1 MSFLHYFISFWQ
13 CSGTFIF
20 PLLVFPWNASSLK
33 YGNTAKI
40 QTGFLSF
47 PLLCIVPIIIII
59 ISDIHE
65 IDRIFALKIGVQQKQ
80 RYLNWAQKYHQESN
94 LILNALRMGY
104 NLLKEGDNTCCL
116 TMLLTFLKTLRLFF
130 HPDQSYF
137 SSTDFQ
143 NQIQFLIYLCDFA
156 LFGLGL
162 SHRQH

>member
-47 PLLCIVPIIIII
+47 SLLCTVPFF
-59 ISDIHE
+59 SLDIHE
-65 IDRIFALKIGVQQKQ
+65 IDRILALIIGVQQKQ
-80 RYLNWAQKYHQESN
+80 SYQNLAQKYHQESN

-116 TMLLTFLKTLRLFF
+116 TMLLTFLKTLSLFF
-130 HPDQSYF
+130 HPNQSYF

-143 NQIQFLIYLCDFA
+143 NQIQFLMYLCDFV